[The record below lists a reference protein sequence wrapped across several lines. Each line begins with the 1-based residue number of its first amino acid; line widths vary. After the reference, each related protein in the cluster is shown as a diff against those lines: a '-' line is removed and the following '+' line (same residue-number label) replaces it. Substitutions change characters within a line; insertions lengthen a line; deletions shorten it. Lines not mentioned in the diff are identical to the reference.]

1 MDTSVFLIKIIQ
13 LESYLEA
20 LEDGET
26 FLEYDTQIMLRDS
39 IKEDAKMID
48 IEVTEDQLYSL
59 DYIAGMLHA
68 YKTLEHFG
76 EDTNE

>member
-26 FLEYDTQIMLRDS
+26 FFEYDTQIMLRDS
-39 IKEDAKMID
+39 IREDAKMIQTK
-48 IEVTEDQLYSL
+48 VTEDQLYSL
-59 DYIAGMLHA
+59 DYIFCS
-68 YKTLEHFG
+68 YHF
-76 EDTNE
+76 

>member
-26 FLEYDTQIMLRDS
+26 FFEYDTQIMLRDS
-39 IKEDAKMID
+39 IREDAKMIQTK
-48 IEVTEDQLYSL
+48 VTEDQLYSL

-68 YKTLEHFG
+68 YKTLQYFG
-76 EDTNE
+76 EDTND